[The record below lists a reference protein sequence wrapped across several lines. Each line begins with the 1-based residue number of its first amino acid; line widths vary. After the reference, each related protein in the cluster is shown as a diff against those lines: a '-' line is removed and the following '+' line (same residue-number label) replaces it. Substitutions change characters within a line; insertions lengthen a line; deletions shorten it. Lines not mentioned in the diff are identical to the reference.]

1 VTDLAAAEREAL
13 TALLK
18 LVEVPM
24 RYTQSPPLNDRY
36 REREV
41 DADNA
46 DFDTS
51 DRVHSLRPGA
61 SQRSPGTRHDLFKS
75 EGPSITKRMF
85 RALARFFVAVLI
97 GVCATLAWQSYGD
110 EATEMVRSGVPSI
123 GWLLPNSNI
132 KPFAPAITSAELQ
145 QQLKPMA
152 FDLAFVRHSVEQLAA
167 NQDDLARKQERIGQ
181 NIVTLQA
188 AEQQFIQ
195 KASSPPPPKPVHVPP
210 PKIPQIPQ
218 PVAQ

>member
-1 VTDLAAAEREAL
+1 MMDLAAAEREAL
-13 TALLK
+13 TAILK

-36 REREV
+36 RESDV
-41 DADNA
+41 GADNVNA

-51 DRVHSLRPGA
+51 DRIHSLRPGA
-61 SQRSPGTRHDLFKS
+61 SQRSPSKRYDLS

-85 RALARFFVAVLI
+85 RALARFVVAVLI
-97 GVCATLAWQSYGD
+97 GVGATLAWQSYSD

-123 GWLLPNSNI
+123 GWLLPDSKI
-132 KPFAPAITSAELQ
+132 KAFAPAVTSAELQ

-152 FDLAFVRHSVEQLAA
+152 FDLAFVRRSLEQLTA
-167 NQDDLARKQERIGQ
+167 NQDELARKQERIGQ

-210 PKIPQIPQ
+210 PKIPQPVPQ
-218 PVAQ
+218 

>member
-1 VTDLAAAEREAL
+1 MDLAAAERGAL

-36 REREV
+36 RERDV
-41 DADNA
+41 DADDVNA

-61 SQRSPGTRHDLFKS
+61 SRPPGARNDLFTS
-75 EGPSITKRMF
+75 ERPSLTKRMF

-97 GVCATLAWQSYGD
+97 GVGATLGWQSYGD

-132 KPFAPAITSAELQ
+132 KTFAPAITSAELQ

-152 FDLAFVRHSVEQLAA
+152 SDLAFVRHSLEQLAA
-167 NQDDLARKQERIGQ
+167 NQDELARKQERIGQ

-210 PKIPQIPQ
+210 PKIPQPI
-218 PVAQ
+218 AQ